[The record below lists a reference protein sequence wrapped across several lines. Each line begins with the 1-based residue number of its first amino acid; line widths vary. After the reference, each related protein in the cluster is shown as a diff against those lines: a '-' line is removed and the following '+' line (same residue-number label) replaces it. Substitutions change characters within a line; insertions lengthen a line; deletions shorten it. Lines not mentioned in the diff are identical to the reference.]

1 MLSRYFLACPSSPAR
16 RPPPAPPTPTGAPPA
31 APEPECLLEIKLEIN
46 PIVEAVVVSG
56 TKRVPDPAL
65 PKAPRRRIR
74 VGGNVQKAK
83 LVHHVPAPYPADAER
98 EAIEGTVLL
107 EAVIGKDGTLS
118 NLDPV
123 NSIVDERLVAAAT
136 AAVSQ
141 WRYEP
146 ARLNGQPVEVR
157 ANLSV
162 AFQLP

>member
-1 MLSRYFLACPSSPAR
+1 M
-16 RPPPAPPTPTGAPPA
+16 
-31 APEPECLLEIKLEIN
+31 
-46 PIVEAVVVSG
+46 
-56 TKRVPDPAL
+56 
-65 PKAPRRRIR
+65 
-74 VGGNVQKAK
+74 
-83 LVHHVPAPYPADAER
+83 HHVPAPYPADAER